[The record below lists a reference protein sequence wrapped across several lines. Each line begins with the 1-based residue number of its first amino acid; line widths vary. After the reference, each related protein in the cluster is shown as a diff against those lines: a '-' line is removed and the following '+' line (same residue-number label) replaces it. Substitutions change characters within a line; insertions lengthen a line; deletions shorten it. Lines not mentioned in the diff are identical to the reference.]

1 MFEPATT
8 STSTAV
14 AQDDMQPPSSDWAV
28 NDVEAVSPEKM
39 AIVNATA
46 PQLKEQAMA
55 ITMSFYYSMKDVYP
69 ELIAKFAKQPRQ
81 LSTAILAYCQLLDD
95 PPKLMKGV
103 ERIAK
108 IHVDADITPD
118 LYALVGKGFIQA
130 VGEVLGDQATP
141 EVLEAWDDAFRV
153 LSNVLIAS
161 EKQLYS
167 QRQRTDT
174 VSV

>member
-1 MFEPATT
+1 MFESSAMTATP
-8 STSTAV
+8 TAV
-14 AQDDMQPPSSDWAV
+14 AQDIQPSPDWAV
-28 NDVEAVSPEKM
+28 KDMEAVSPEKM

-46 PQLKEQAMA
+46 PRLKEQAMA

-118 LYALVGKGFIQA
+118 LYGLVGKGFIQA

-161 EKQLYS
+161 ERQLYS
-167 QRQRTDT
+167 QRQKKDT